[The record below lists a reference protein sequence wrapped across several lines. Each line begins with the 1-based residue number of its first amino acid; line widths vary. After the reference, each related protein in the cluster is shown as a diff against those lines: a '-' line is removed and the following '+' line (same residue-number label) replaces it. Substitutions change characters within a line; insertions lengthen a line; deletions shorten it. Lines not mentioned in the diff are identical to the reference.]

1 MISTIQQSP
10 KQEKFIRDSFW
21 ARVLCAFAYD
31 DPRFYADSLHG
42 ANYKSMERLGI
53 FVRDTPEMYTY
64 CPRCKDDTPV
74 DVFHDKNGKT
84 TYWRVCCFPI
94 KRINPKS
101 FRVWQV
107 RVQPMIDLFREQTG
121 IKGSV
126 TEIIPNQVWKWGRWG
141 QQSFVYIRRVTE
153 DDLKSVAAVLKHF
166 PESIFITPRTC
177 YLETLDIVLPN
188 RGIAWDSVSFLDEN
202 YTIQFD
208 LEKIEAIIQPEVKP
222 KIDLPTRRGSR
233 EVKITRLVDELK
245 EHYHLAKDHYY
256 ASDGDILPRPT
267 QEELAKRT
275 GICQGVVSRCLKD
288 KSAIVLSTLWK
299 NAENIEAILNS

>member
-10 KQEKFIRDSFW
+10 EREKFIRDSFW
-21 ARVLCAFAYD
+21 AKVLCAFAYD
-31 DPRFYADSLHG
+31 DNPRFYAESLHG
-42 ANYKSMERLGI
+42 ADYKSMERIGI
-53 FVRDTPEMYTY
+53 FVRDTPEMYAY

-74 DVFHDKNGKT
+74 DVFRDKNGKT

-107 RVQPMIDLFREQTG
+107 RVLPMMDLFREQTG

-126 TEIIPNQVWKWGRWG
+126 TEIMPNQVWKWGRRG

-188 RGIAWDSVSFLDEN
+188 RGIAWDSVSWLDEN

-208 LEKIEAIIQPEVKP
+208 LEKIEAIIQPEVKSDTVRQRRRVV
-222 KIDLPTRRGSR
+222 KIDLLT
-233 EVKITRLVDELK
+233 TAMK
-245 EHYHLAKDHYY
+245 EHYRIAKDYY
-256 ASDGDILPRPT
+256 YSSGGEILPRPT
-267 QEELAKRT
+267 QVELAERVGT
-275 GICQGVVSRCLKD
+275 TQDVVSRCLKD
-288 KSAIVLSTLWK
+288 DKAVVLRTLWE
-299 NAENIEAILNS
+299 NAENLKVILNS